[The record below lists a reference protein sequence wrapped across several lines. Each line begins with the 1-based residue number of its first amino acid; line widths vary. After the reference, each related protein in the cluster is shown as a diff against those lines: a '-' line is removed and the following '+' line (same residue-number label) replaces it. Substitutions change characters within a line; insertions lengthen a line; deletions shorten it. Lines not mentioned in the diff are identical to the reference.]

1 MFHRPLGSLAEP
13 PYADDDGRNN
23 DHGRNNRNNHIR
35 IHDSSLKSATDTL
48 LSTTTRLDRSPTPPY
63 PLSIT
68 PAHAISHVSDSPETD
83 NHGFS
88 NHARMTNS
96 AESDI

>member
-1 MFHRPLGSLAEP
+1 MS
-13 PYADDDGRNN
+13 
-23 DHGRNNRNNHIR
+23 
-35 IHDSSLKSATDTL
+35 DSGEMD
-48 LSTTTRLDRSPTPPY
+48 
-63 PLSIT
+63 IQ
-68 PAHAISHVSDSPETD
+68 AHFPIPWMTDSPETD

>member
-1 MFHRPLGSLAEP
+1 M
-13 PYADDDGRNN
+13 
-23 DHGRNNRNNHIR
+23 
-35 IHDSSLKSATDTL
+35 T
-48 LSTTTRLDRSPTPPY
+48 
-63 PLSIT
+63 
-68 PAHAISHVSDSPETD
+68 HVSDSPETD